1 MNKKQRNR
9 KLVKQNKRNRIQNRR
24 YSSTIK
30 NLSKLFKTKVKMY
43 STLNETN
50 LDEKPK
56 LKFEVGNI
64 INNLYSI
71 LDKAV
76 KKKVIHKN
84 KAARK
89 KSSIYQLSKKF
100 NNHT

>member
-9 KLVKQNKRNRIQNRR
+9 KLVKQNKRNRIKNRR

-30 NLSKLFKTKVKMY
+30 NLSKLFKTKIKTY
-43 STLNETN
+43 STINENNLEEKTKLNS
-50 LDEKPK
+50 
-56 LKFEVGNI
+56 EVENI
-64 INNLYSI
+64 VNNLYSI

-76 KKKVIHKN
+76 KKKVIHIN

-100 NNHT
+100 NSHA